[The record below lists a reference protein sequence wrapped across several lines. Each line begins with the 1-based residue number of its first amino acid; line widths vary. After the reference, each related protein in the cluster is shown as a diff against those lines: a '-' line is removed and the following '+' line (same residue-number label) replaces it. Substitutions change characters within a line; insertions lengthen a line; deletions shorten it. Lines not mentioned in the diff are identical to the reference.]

1 MTGVYG
7 KGMKWLAFTPV
18 AVDRRLVVVSNN
30 EHCFKGAPSIP
41 ETYLLSSVAWG
52 LNLRVGWWRQILKNV
67 SSVTGVRVQ
76 PPLCTVSL
84 CRATYSFY
92 FRLLLQAA
100 CNDDGASN
108 TRTSRSKWHLPALIV
123 NDVVATESH
132 FCELIL
138 GRYGLWCS
146 SYCRPGSLTCPGAVL
161 GLGRWGYVAVRAW
174 STGQPAGRFGRR
186 TSFEI
191 TRAGLTSVDLS
202 AGRGFKN
209 RPY

>member
-1 MTGVYG
+1 MCSI
-7 KGMKWLAFTPV
+7 KGT
-18 AVDRRLVVVSNN
+18 
-30 EHCFKGAPSIP
+30 PSIP
-41 ETYLLSSVAWG
+41 ETYLSSSVAWG

-67 SSVTGVRVQ
+67 SLVTGVRVQ

-123 NDVVATESH
+123 NVVVATESH

-174 STGQPAGRFGRR
+174 STGRPAGRFGRR